1 MRRATLFA
9 LTATLSLAC
18 SLPLPAFSA
27 GQQSRPVAGSSATGS
42 KTIYG
47 SQLMTP
53 AERSAYRQ
61 KMRSLKTAQER
72 EAFRMQHHEEMQ
84 KRAQE
89 RGMQLPDMPP
99 AGGARGGMGPGMS
112 PGMSPGM
119 GPGMGPGMKQG
130 AGMGPG
136 MRQGAGAGMQRMR
149 VQTEQETRERTQPQT
164 PSSSGKGEPT
174 RKQTEQEQR
183 ERNTGDQSGGN

>member
-1 MRRATLFA
+1 MRRASLFA

-27 GQQSRPVAGSSATGS
+27 GQQSPPVAGSSATGS

-61 KMRSLKTAQER
+61 KMRSLKTAEER
-72 EAFRMQHHEEMQ
+72 EAFRARHHEEMQ

-99 AGGARGGMGPGMS
+99 AGGARGGMGPGM
-112 PGMSPGM
+112 GR
-119 GPGMGPGMKQG
+119 GMGPGMKQG

-136 MRQGAGAGMQRMR
+136 MRQGSGAGMQRMR

-164 PSSSGKGEPT
+164 SSSGKGEPT

-183 ERNTGDQSGGN
+183 ERNTGDQSGGH

>member
-1 MRRATLFA
+1 MRRSTLIA
-9 LTATLSLAC
+9 LTASLALAC
-18 SLPLPAFSA
+18 SLPLPALSA
-27 GQQSRPVAGSSATGS
+27 GQQSRPVAGSTTSS

-53 AERSAYRQ
+53 AERSTYRQ
-61 KMRSLKTAQER
+61 KMRSLKTVQER
-72 EAFRMQHHEEMQ
+72 EAFRAQHHEEMQ
-84 KRAQE
+84 KRAKE

-99 AGGARGGMGPGMS
+99 AGGARG
-112 PGMSPGM
+112 GM

-183 ERNTGDQSGGN
+183 ERSTGDQSGGN